1 MLSETQ
7 KMGGSWPAER
17 TAIATTSRLL
27 QQVLGQWQFRTQDKD
42 KLVAMKPSI
51 PLASV
56 YSAQWTPK
64 LVQRGSPTKI
74 ERSYTCQRIVS
85 SENPYLPVMGLVPI
99 ARAAFAV
106 VVPGSMWKRGIPSWT
121 LWGNVCRTV
130 DAEKERK

>member
-1 MLSETQ
+1 
-7 KMGGSWPAER
+7 MGGSWPAER

-64 LVQRGSPTKI
+64 LVERGSPTKI
-74 ERSYTCQRIVS
+74 KRSHTCQQ
-85 SENPYLPVMGLVPI
+85 GLLYSKLRESLLASDGVG
-99 ARAAFAV
+99 AYCK
-106 VVPGSMWKRGIPSWT
+106 GSLCSGGPWKHVEERHSF
-121 LWGNVCRTV
+121 LDTV
-130 DAEKERK
+130 GQCV